1 MMKYKNIVKQIFDA
15 YLCGKKHIKANDYI
29 GNENIW
35 DYLNK
40 HRLDM
45 IFFDLISNKTN
56 IPSKFKNRCE
66 NTKRICIE
74 KDKIVCELNQVPGI
88 FLKGVPLSRLLYRN
102 VYHRRYHDI
111 DILIERKNI
120 NNIESY
126 LLKQGYQYGYEYK
139 GKIYIPSR
147 KELIFKQLYSHEC
160 YEMFKI
166 NRGGIV
172 SYVDI
177 NFLFSWVDVNDLSY
191 KNEKS
196 VTEIFENK
204 ELQKNTITTLN
215 WEYMFVHLCCH
226 FYNEAH
232 YIETDNEYH
241 EERDYNI
248 ILIRLLDIALVLKQK
263 LNLKKIKWIVEKLEC
278 ESKVGYVLALLEI
291 LLEYDYKWLFN
302 YLKCEIKDEIV
313 NGYYTK
319 NGNLNLYE
327 KPILE
332 RVYG

>member
-1 MMKYKNIVKQIFDA
+1 
-15 YLCGKKHIKANDYI
+15 
-29 GNENIW
+29 
-35 DYLNK
+35 
-40 HRLDM
+40 
-45 IFFDLISNKTN
+45 
-56 IPSKFKNRCE
+56 
-66 NTKRICIE
+66 
-74 KDKIVCELNQVPGI
+74 
-88 FLKGVPLSRLLYRN
+88 
-102 VYHRRYHDI
+102 
-111 DILIERKNI
+111 
-120 NNIESY
+120 
-126 LLKQGYQYGYEYK
+126 
-139 GKIYIPSR
+139 
-147 KELIFKQLYSHEC
+147 
-160 YEMFKI
+160 MFKI

-191 KNEKS
+191 KNEKI